1 MAFLCSIAC
10 ARKISNALLY
20 RRTQRIGLPT
30 SLSNFGKSGSIAR
43 PHRSNTS
50 TMSNQPVYKIIF
62 HNGKQIFEVFAK
74 HIYQSD
80 MWGFVEIEEMLFG
93 ERSAILVDPGEEK
106 LKSEFSGVKRSYI
119 PMQSIIR
126 IDEVE
131 KQGAAKISEGG
142 DSGKIANFPLTP
154 NLPSSA
160 SSED

>member
-1 MAFLCSIAC
+1 MSI
-10 ARKISNALLY
+10 
-20 RRTQRIGLPT
+20 
-30 SLSNFGKSGSIAR
+30 
-43 PHRSNTS
+43 
-50 TMSNQPVYKIIF
+50 MSNQPVYKIIF
-62 HNGKQIFEVFAK
+62 HNGKQIFEVYAK

-131 KQGAAKISEGG
+131 KQGAAKVSEGAG
-142 DSGKIANFPLTP
+142 LGKNCEFPTNAQLCPQAHLQRSEALRGKRAVTMARIGAGW
-154 NLPSSA
+154 PSTVLL
-160 SSED
+160 

>member
-1 MAFLCSIAC
+1 
-10 ARKISNALLY
+10 
-20 RRTQRIGLPT
+20 
-30 SLSNFGKSGSIAR
+30 
-43 PHRSNTS
+43 
-50 TMSNQPVYKIIF
+50 MSNQPVYKIIF

-106 LKSEFSGVKRSYI
+106 LKSEFAGVKRSYI

-142 DSGKIANFPLTP
+142 ESGKIATFPISPAAT
-154 NLPSSA
+154 SGATS
-160 SSED
+160 DD